1 MQPYPM
7 EGSSTPDMKEGYIY
21 PITIVTSEIPV
32 IHETSRLST
41 YPSLPVTILILLPS
55 LYPLVS

>member
-1 MQPYPM
+1 M

-41 YPSLPVTILILLPS
+41 YPSLLVTILILLPS